1 MLEMK
6 VLFFSLVILA
16 FWTCYFMYDMA
27 DKERSCVNVT
37 RSMYCPKNLTVAQG
51 EVDYYHTIAISSLA
65 FCFMITLHL
74 VFSIL
79 NHQELSM
86 LMMMT
91 TSILIALFAF
101 SHWGVEN
108 FIFHCLG
115 FVIGV
120 YGANFSILVHLL
132 YIYWRNRRL
141 SKSRSMDTVGAED
154 GDYGLT
160 DTIELRNNQPG
171 FFFDINTGTHI
182 LNFDIN

>member
-1 MLEMK
+1 MILRTA
-6 VLFFSLVILA
+6 STLVILA